1 MSVFEL
7 KMPKLG
13 ESVTEGT
20 IGKWLKQPGEKVN
33 KYDLLVEVQTD
44 KVNTEIPSP
53 VAGTLKEVK
62 VDEGQTVPIGTL
74 LATFDTADGEAA
86 AASPAAPAQAQ
97 SQPAAQPAQP
107 QPPQSQPSPSR
118 PQPTPPQAN
127 DSPAPARAPSEAP
140 ASQAQPPSSASPA
153 SAPAPGPQAQQPS
166 SAMPPSPSSA
176 SAPSAEQRPASPSP
190 MSSSSSQPAASA
202 SASSTATAERP
213 DLSEVRATPAVRKLA
228 AEHDIDISQIE
239 GTGLGGRVSKKDV
252 EDFIAS
258 AQAAPAAQQP
268 QPAAQQPAAQQPA
281 AQPPQQAARPAGASQ
296 VVSGG
301 PSPIAA
307 RPAPPTSLAGDEL
320 VPLSQMRRAIANN
333 MVQAWTAPHAHAV
346 MEIDMTEL
354 MRYREKV
361 RGDFEAREGFDL
373 SPAAFICKAAV
384 EALRTVPLV
393 NSSFTDQGV
402 IAHKE
407 INLGY
412 AVALGDEG
420 LVVPVIRDAD
430 GKSLAGLMR
439 SIRDVVDRAKARRLT
454 FDDFYGGTFTVN
466 NTGPLGTIISSPIVP
481 PGQAAI
487 VSSETIVKRLVVTE
501 DDSIAIRQRMNLVI
515 GFDHR
520 VIDGATAARF
530 LQTMRDWLQTVG
542 PTVPVY

>member
-33 KYDLLVEVQTD
+33 KYELLVEVQTD

-62 VDEGQTVPIGTL
+62 VEEGQTVPIGTL
-74 LATFDTADGEAA
+74 LATFETADGDVA
-86 AASPAAPAQAQ
+86 AASPAASQRQAPPA
-97 SQPAAQPAQP
+97 SP
-107 QPPQSQPSPSR
+107 QVAPSR

-127 DSPAPARAPSEAP
+127 DAAAPAPSSSA
-140 ASQAQPPSSASPA
+140 ASMSQPRPPSSASA
-153 SAPAPGPQAQQPS
+153 
-166 SAMPPSPSSA
+166 A
-176 SAPSAEQRPASPSP
+176 SAPSRPQSTSASTSESVPQQPRPAPSTPSRSPSSP
-190 MSSSSSQPAASA
+190 SA
-202 SASSTATAERP
+202 SASSSASTATAERP
-213 DLSEVRATPAVRKLA
+213 DLSDVRATPAVRKLA
-228 AEHDIDISQIE
+228 AENGVDISQID

-252 EDFIAS
+252 EDYIAN
-258 AQAAPAAQQP
+258 AQAAPAA
-268 QPAAQQPAAQQPA
+268 
-281 AQPPQQAARPAGASQ
+281 PPQAARSAAASQ

-301 PSPIAA
+301 PAPIAA
-307 RPAPPTSLAGDEL
+307 RPAPSMSLAGDEL
-320 VPLSQMRRAIANN
+320 VPLTQMRRAIANN
-333 MVQAWTAPHAHAV
+333 MVQAWAAPHAHAV
-346 MEIDMTEL
+346 MEIDMTAL
-354 MRYREKV
+354 MKYRDKV

-487 VSSETIVKRLVVTE
+487 ISSEAIVKRLIVT
-501 DDSIAIRQRMNLVI
+501 DDDAIAIRQRMNLVI

-520 VIDGATAARF
+520 VVDGATAARF

>member
-1 MSVFEL
+1 
-7 KMPKLG
+7 
-13 ESVTEGT
+13 
-20 IGKWLKQPGEKVN
+20 
-33 KYDLLVEVQTD
+33 
-44 KVNTEIPSP
+44 
-53 VAGTLKEVK
+53 
-62 VDEGQTVPIGTL
+62 
-74 LATFDTADGEAA
+74 
-86 AASPAAPAQAQ
+86 
-97 SQPAAQPAQP
+97 
-107 QPPQSQPSPSR
+107 
-118 PQPTPPQAN
+118 
-127 DSPAPARAPSEAP
+127 
-140 ASQAQPPSSASPA
+140 
-153 SAPAPGPQAQQPS
+153 
-166 SAMPPSPSSA
+166 
-176 SAPSAEQRPASPSP
+176 
-190 MSSSSSQPAASA
+190 
-202 SASSTATAERP
+202 
-213 DLSEVRATPAVRKLA
+213 VRKLA
-228 AEHDIDISQIE
+228 AENGVDISQID

-252 EDFIAS
+252 EDYIAN
-258 AQAAPAAQQP
+258 AQAT
-268 QPAAQQPAAQQPA
+268 PA
-281 AQPPQQAARPAGASQ
+281 AQPQAARSAAASQ

-301 PSPIAA
+301 PAPIAA
-307 RPAPPTSLAGDEL
+307 RPAPSMSLAGDEL
-320 VPLSQMRRAIANN
+320 VPLTQMRRAIANN
-333 MVQAWTAPHAHAV
+333 MVQAWAAPHAHAV
-346 MEIDMTEL
+346 MEIDMTAL
-354 MRYREKV
+354 MKYRDKV
-361 RGDFEAREGFDL
+361 RGDFQAREGFDL

-439 SIRDVVDRAKARRLT
+439 AIRDVVDRAKSRRLT

-487 VSSETIVKRLVVTE
+487 ISSETIVKRLIVT
-501 DDSIAIRQRMNLVI
+501 DDDAIAIRQRMNLVI